1 MPFYTTFSIYPKI
14 YDCSHPPISIIFSN
28 EKLNTSTVPFISYLM
43 PKIVP
48 KTDYDKCQIS
58 GSIEL
63 HCVGSLG
70 VYASPRA
77 KAVSPYKSKNHRQIH
92 IYTKVQ
98 NTKMQDRIPNKKT
111 DWKNT
116 WDFILGCW
124 PSSSRST
131 ESRIQNTTIQALQK
145 AQRTRGIE
153 FLSFIEFF

>member
-92 IYTKVQ
+92 IYTIVQ
-98 NTKMQDRIPNKKT
+98 NTKMQDRIPNKKQIEKILEIIYWGAGHPHRSLQNPEYNNTSIAIGTT
-111 DWKNT
+111 D
-116 WDFILGCW
+116 
-124 PSSSRST
+124 PRH
-131 ESRIQNTTIQALQK
+131 
-145 AQRTRGIE
+145 
-153 FLSFIEFF
+153 